1 MLAIGIRY
9 LCGWAMAASDG
20 KERARAEWPPHPDRV
35 FMALA
40 AAHFETGGDPQERE
54 ALEWIESLPDPGL
67 AVEPQWSQR
76 TPVTAFVPVND
87 SEVPRPSK
95 TKAPSLDVIASGGAV
110 LPEGRSRQP
119 KRFPVAIPSRSEN
132 GQAFWIGDDPIAF
145 LVWPE
150 AHPSPLI
157 RAALNRLSGKVVR
170 VGHSSSL
177 VQVWTAEQAP
187 EATLTPQVVR
197 GGIRLRTAGAGRLL
211 GLETAFPRRSTAQ
224 RWTQYGPTAKPVAP
238 DLDNTVFDP
247 SLLVFRRISGR
258 RLGLASTLL
267 VTAALRGLL
276 MKLAPQP
283 ASEWLSGHGSDGS
296 PTPNG
301 HVAFL
306 PLGNVGHDYADGALL
321 GVGLAFPTGLNPQS
335 VSLLIDALMQAQQ
348 DAYNKHEEG
357 LPLYDGAFLDWR
369 IETDL
374 REARPLSLQPM
385 SLTGPAD
392 QGVTTW
398 ATVTPLVL
406 DRFPKKDGDVEAAIE
421 LACQRIGLP
430 RPVEC
435 RGLHVSMFRGV
446 PTAAEFPAVPFKVGP
461 PRRYHTH
468 AWMRFDRPVVGP
480 VLLGAGRFK
489 GYGLCRPFER
499 PA

>member
-40 AAHFETGGDPQERE
+40 AAHFETGADPQERE

-67 AVEPQWSQR
+67 AVEQQWSQR
-76 TPVTAFVPVND
+76 TAVTAFVPVND
-87 SEVPRPSK
+87 SEVPRASK
-95 TKAPSLDVIASGGAV
+95 SKAPSADVIASGVAV

-119 KRFPVAIPSRSEN
+119 KRFPVAVPSQSEN
-132 GQAFWIGDDPIAF
+132 GQAFWNGDDPIAF

-150 AHPSPLI
+150 AHASPLI
-157 RAALNRLSGKVVR
+157 RSALERLTAKVIR
-170 VGHSSSL
+170 VGHPASL
-177 VQVWTAEQAP
+177 VQAWIGDQAP
-187 EATLTPQVVR
+187 EATLTPQAR
-197 GGIRLRTAGAGRLL
+197 PGGIRLRTVGAGRLL
-211 GLETAFPRRSTAQ
+211 DLQARFPRRPTPR
-224 RWTQYGPTAKPVAP
+224 RWTQYGPTAKPVAR

-258 RLGLASTLL
+258 RLGLGSTLL
-267 VTAALRGLL
+267 VTSALRGLL

-306 PLGNVGHDYADGALL
+306 SLGNVGHDYADGNLL
-321 GVGLAFPTGLNPQS
+321 GVGVAFPMGLDPQS
-335 VSLLIDALMQAQQ
+335 VSGLIDALMQAQH
-348 DAYNKHEEG
+348 DAYNRHEEG
-357 LPLYDGAFLDWR
+357 LSLYDGAFLDWR

-374 REARPLSLQPM
+374 REARPLSLQPR
-385 SLTGPAD
+385 SWTGPAE
-392 QGVTTW
+392 QGATTW

-406 DRFPKKDGDVEAAIE
+406 DRFPKKDGDVEGAIE

-430 RPVEC
+430 RPIEC
-435 RGLHVSMFRGV
+435 RALHVSMFRGV
-446 PTAAEFPAVPFKVGP
+446 PVAAEFPAVPFKVGP

-489 GYGLCRPFER
+489 GYGLCRPFAR
-499 PA
+499 PE